1 MGILVRIVQV
11 IGMTAKDLSTLVNG
25 MQKIETGVMSTEIVA
40 KMMVK
45 LRIRRVAF
53 VVADLMADLMM
64 DLMMAITVTMM
75 SQIHHHQHLLL
86 FQIFNQNRQIVW
98 IDQAG
103 MILMELSIIVNGMQ
117 IMINVENGETVAE
130 MRVSLLMRYVF
141 NIFCFT

>member
-1 MGILVRIVQV
+1 MG
-11 IGMTAKDLSTLVNG
+11 
-25 MQKIETGVMSTEIVA
+25 QKIETGVMSTEIVA

-45 LRIRRVAF
+45 LLIRRVAF

-64 DLMMAITVTMM
+64 AVIVTIM
-75 SQIHHHQHLLL
+75 SQIH
-86 FQIFNQNRQIVW
+86 QNHQIVW

-130 MRVSLLMRYVF
+130 MRVSLLMRLVALVAAESEM
-141 NIFCFT
+141 